1 MNTITMDEWETQF
14 KPINNHLGDNPS
26 FQDENGVG
34 IMFET
39 YGEELDYI
47 DSCDEHNVWTYVD
60 SDLGTEILAG
70 KYLVNRIGYFVTEKA
85 WDDVNVTVLVSED
98 N

>member
-1 MNTITMDEWETQF
+1 MNTMTMNEWEETF
-14 KPINNHLGDNPS
+14 KPVNNHLDTTNAS
-26 FQDENGVG
+26 FQDEDGVG

-47 DSCDEHNVWTYVD
+47 DNCNEHHVWTYVD
-60 SDLGTEILAG
+60 SDLGTEIISG

-85 WDDVNVTVLVSED
+85 WDTDVTVVVSED